1 MVDDED
7 DESVSIEAS
16 VDGAV
21 EDSAES
27 GNGAAII
34 LVDGSCGADGG

>member
-1 MVDDED
+1 VVDDED

-16 VDGAV
+16 VDGGV

-27 GNGAAII
+27 
-34 LVDGSCGADGG
+34 